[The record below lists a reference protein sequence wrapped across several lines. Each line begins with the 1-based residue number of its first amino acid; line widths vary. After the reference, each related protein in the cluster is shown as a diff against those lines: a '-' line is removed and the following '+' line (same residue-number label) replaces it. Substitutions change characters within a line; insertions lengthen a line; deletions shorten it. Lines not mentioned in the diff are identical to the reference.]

1 VKKFRVAISLLFIL
15 QLSTGVVILHGNPS
29 KDTWVIQRS
38 WGLGLTIPN
47 GSPLEDGSRVE
58 WGKHRN
64 ITVVLTLPNISYTDK
79 TIYFIVSIMT
89 KQQTVIQ
96 AAIGIHPNNTYWTSS
111 FMYVRNV
118 YQHNKTYI
126 AVLPDSPP
134 YFHPYDKASIS
145 IYYRPSED
153 GAGGVWASSI
163 TNLSTGK
170 SIDVDILVDNSST
183 FMDGEQE
190 VIALESYTSNEK
202 IFEQMDQAILH
213 SILVD
218 GRRVLGGWYIDDGQ
232 VFDRRPLFEV
242 GGGQAPSFISIIFK
256 DDGTIAWIYSK
267 PTWNNSLSPVYSI
280 MFLLLL
286 VISMI
291 IVVYVAYRI
300 KS

>member
-1 VKKFRVAISLLFIL
+1 VKKFRAAISLLFIL
-15 QLSTGVVILHGNPS
+15 QLSTGVVILHENPS

-58 WGKHRN
+58 WGEHRN

-89 KQQTVIQ
+89 KQQTIIQ

-111 FMYVRNV
+111 FMYVKNV
-118 YQHNKTYI
+118 YQHNKTYV
-126 AVLPDSPP
+126 AVLLDSPP

-163 TNLSTGK
+163 TNLSTGE

-190 VIALESYTSNEK
+190 VIAFESYTSNEK
-202 IFEQMDQAILH
+202 IFEQMGQAILH

-242 GGGQAPSFISIIFK
+242 GGGRVPSFISIIFK
-256 DDGTIAWIYSK
+256 NDGTIAWIYSK
-267 PTWNNSLSPVYSI
+267 PTWNNSLSPIYSI

-286 VISMI
+286 VISII

>member
-89 KQQTVIQ
+89 KQQTIIQ

-126 AVLPDSPP
+126 AVLLDSPP

-291 IVVYVAYRI
+291 IVVYLAYRI